1 MELMRLSVFLNS
13 FKINS
18 IIIMQNQSF
27 LNDIANQFGSGE
39 QSLIDFLINIF
50 ITIIVAY
57 IMGLVYSKY
66 GNSLSNRK
74 KLTQTFVL
82 IAVTVMLVISIVKS
96 SLALSLGLVGALS
109 IVRFR
114 TAIKE
119 PEELTYFFIAI
130 AIGLG
135 MGANQRIVTLI
146 GAVIVILFIVIQN
159 FNNVSK
165 AVQQN
170 LILTIANT
178 SATSLDENEVLELL
192 KKYCSKLDLRRLD
205 EVNNNTELSLHVE
218 FKNLDRIIEA
228 KNALKSLGDVQFS
241 FIENY

>member
-1 MELMRLSVFLNS
+1 
-13 FKINS
+13 
-18 IIIMQNQSF
+18 MQEQSF
-27 LNDIANQFGSGE
+27 LSDIAIQFNSGE
-39 QSLIDFLINIF
+39 SSIIDFLINIF
-50 ITIIVAY
+50 ITIIMAY
-57 IMGLVYSKY
+57 IIGLVYSKY

-119 PEELTYFFIAI
+119 PEELVYFFVAI
-130 AIGLG
+130 ALGLG

-146 GAVIVILFIVIQN
+146 GAIIIILYIVIQN
-159 FNNVSK
+159 FNSVRNL
-165 AVQQN
+165 VQQN
-170 LILTIANT
+170 LIVTITNT
-178 SATSLDENEVLELL
+178 SDKSLDENKIIDMLMN
-192 KKYCSKLDLRRLD
+192 YASKIDLRRLD
-205 EVNNNTELSLHVE
+205 EVNNTTELSLSIE
-218 FKNLDRIIEA
+218 FKDFNSIIKA
-228 KNALKSLGDVQFS
+228 KNELKTLGDIQFS

>member
-1 MELMRLSVFLNS
+1 MQEQTFLE
-13 FKINS
+13 
-18 IIIMQNQSF
+18 
-27 LNDIANQFGSGE
+27 DIANQFGSGE
-39 QSLIDFLINIF
+39 SSVLDFLINIF
-50 ITIIVAY
+50 ITIILAY
-57 IMGLVYSKY
+57 VIGLVYSKY

-119 PEELTYFFIAI
+119 PEELVYFFVAI

-135 MGANQRIVTLI
+135 LGANQRIVTLI
-146 GAVIVILFIVIQN
+146 GSVIIILYIVIQN
-159 FNNVSK
+159 MNAIKNV
-165 AVQQN
+165 VQQN
-170 LILTIANT
+170 LIVTISNT
-178 SATSLDENEVLELL
+178 SEKSLNEGEIIDLL
-192 KKYCSKLDLRRLD
+192 QKHCSKIDLKRLD
-205 EVNNNTELSLHVE
+205 EVNNSTELSLSVE
-218 FKNLDRIIEA
+218 FNDFNSIINA
-228 KNALKSLGDVQFS
+228 KNELKSLGDIQFS

>member
-1 MELMRLSVFLNS
+1 
-13 FKINS
+13 
-18 IIIMQNQSF
+18 MQDQSF
-27 LNDIANQFGSGE
+27 LSDIANQFGSG
-39 QSLIDFLINIF
+39 QDSLTDFLINIF
-50 ITIIVAY
+50 ITIILAY
-57 IMGLVYSKY
+57 VIGLVYSKY

-119 PEELTYFFIAI
+119 PEELVYFFIAI

-146 GAVIVILFIVIQN
+146 GATIVILYIVIQN
-159 FNNVSK
+159 FNSVSN

-170 LILTIANT
+170 LIITISNT
-178 SATSLDENEVLELL
+178 SDKNLDENQVLDIL
-192 KKYCSKLDLRRLD
+192 KKHCYKLDLRRLD
-205 EVNNNTELSLHVE
+205 QVKNNTELSLNVE
-218 FKNLDRIIEA
+218 FNNMDSILNA
-228 KNALKSLGDVQFS
+228 KNELKSIGDVQFS

>member
-1 MELMRLSVFLNS
+1 
-13 FKINS
+13 
-18 IIIMQNQSF
+18 MQETSF

-39 QSLIDFLINIF
+39 SSIIDFLINII
-50 ITIIVAY
+50 ITIILAY
-57 IMGLVYSKY
+57 IIGLVYSRY

-119 PEELTYFFIAI
+119 PEELVYFFVAI
-130 AIGLG
+130 ALGLG
-135 MGANQRIVTLI
+135 MGANQRIVTLT
-146 GAVIVILFIVIQN
+146 GAVVIILYIVLQN
-159 FNNVSK
+159 RS
-165 AVQQN
+165 AVKHALQQN
-170 LILTIANT
+170 LIITVSNT
-178 SATSLDENEVLELL
+178 SEKGLDENQILELL
-192 KKYCSKLDLRRLD
+192 KKHSTKLDLRRLD
-205 EVNNNTELSLHVE
+205 HINNNTELSLNVE
-218 FKNLDRIIEA
+218 FNTVESILAA
-228 KNALKSLGDVQFS
+228 KNDLKILGDIQFS

>member
-1 MELMRLSVFLNS
+1 
-13 FKINS
+13 
-18 IIIMQNQSF
+18 MQDQSF
-27 LNDIANQFGSGE
+27 LSDIANQFGSGE
-39 QSLIDFLINIF
+39 SSIIDFLINVF
-50 ITIIVAY
+50 ITIILAY
-57 IMGLVYSKY
+57 IIGLVYSKY

-119 PEELTYFFIAI
+119 PEELVYFFVAI
-130 AIGLG
+130 ALGLG
-135 MGANQRIVTLI
+135 MGANQRIVTLV
-146 GAVIVILFIVIQN
+146 GAIIIILYIVIQN
-159 FNNVSK
+159 MNAVKS

-170 LILTIANT
+170 LIVTISNT
-178 SATSLDENEVLELL
+178 SDKSLNEKEVLDAL
-192 KKYCSKLDLRRLD
+192 KKHCSKLDLRRLD
-205 EVNNNTELSLHVE
+205 EVNNTTELSLNVE
-218 FKNLDRIIEA
+218 FSDMESILNA
-228 KNALKSLGDVQFS
+228 KNELKSLGSNIQFS